1 MFIPVNL
8 KYTDNHL
15 WTRSIGREDIYI
27 GITDYAERELGRV
40 ELIEINREGK
50 ILIKGQ
56 SFGIIYG
63 ENKTLDLIMPVD
75 GQILFGNTD
84 VLNHPQSL
92 NSDSYHNWIAL
103 ITMKSYKIVKNDF
116 LTACDYKMLVVSD
129 FVGKLN

>member
-15 WTRSIGREDIYI
+15 WTRFIGRQDIYI
-27 GITDYAERELGRV
+27 GITDYAERELGRI

-50 ILIKGQ
+50 ILMKGQ

-63 ENKTLDLIMPVD
+63 ANKTLDLIMPVN
-75 GQILFGNTD
+75 GQILFSNTD

-116 LTACDYKMLVVSD
+116 LTAFDYKKLVVSD
-129 FVGKLN
+129 FVGKIN

>member
-8 KYTDNHL
+8 KYTCNHL
-15 WTRSIGREDIYI
+15 WTRFIGREDIYI
-27 GITDYAERELGRV
+27 GITDYAERELGRI
-40 ELIEINREGK
+40 ELIEINKEGQT
-50 ILIKGQ
+50 LMKGQ

-63 ENKTLDLIMPVD
+63 TNKTIDLIMPVN
-75 GQILFGNTD
+75 GQILFSNTD

-116 LTACDYKMLVVSD
+116 ITALDYKKLVVSD

>member
-1 MFIPVNL
+1 MFIPANL
-8 KYTDNHL
+8 KYTSSHL
-15 WTRSIGREDIYI
+15 WIRFIGREDIYI
-27 GITDYAERELGRV
+27 GITDYAERELGRI
-40 ELIEINREGK
+40 ELIEINSEGQ
-50 ILIKGQ
+50 ILMKGQ

-63 ENKTLDLIMPVD
+63 TNKTIDLIMPVN
-75 GQILFGNTD
+75 GQILFSNTD

-116 LTACDYKMLVVSD
+116 LTAFDYKMLVVSD